1 MVSRE
6 CELADDVQIGPYC
19 IITGKVTLEAGC
31 RLISHAQIQG
41 PATIGAGALLYPFA
55 CVGFEPQDV
64 KFRPGHPS
72 AGVSVGKNA
81 TLREHATIHASTK
94 IDVPT
99 RVGENIFMLVN
110 SHIGHDAQVGHN
122 VVMVN
127 NSCFGGHAQIGD
139 NVLMGGGSVV
149 HQFVRVGRFA
159 HFGGLAGASQDVPP
173 FCICHTINRIGG
185 INRVG
190 LRRAGFPRDHIT
202 AVMQAYA
209 QVIKH
214 QTHNEAAIS
223 RLRELARETACPL
236 VDELA
241 DFMIG
246 TKRGIAAGMG
256 KPPRDAGAWF
266 RSAVRSVAGA
276 AVRAREPSSE
286 D

>member
-1 MVSRE
+1 MVSPE

-19 IITGKVTLEAGC
+19 IITGRVTLRAGC
-31 RLISHAQIQG
+31 RLISHVQIQG
-41 PATIGAGALLYPFA
+41 PALIGAGALLYPFA

-72 AGVSVGKNA
+72 AGVVLGTNA

-99 RVGENIFMLVN
+99 RVGESIFMLVN
-110 SHIGHDAQVGHN
+110 AHIGHDSQVGNN

-173 FCICHTINRIGG
+173 FCVCHTINRIGG

-214 QTHNEAAIS
+214 PMDNETAIN
-223 RLRELARETACPL
+223 RLRELALETACPL

-241 DFMIG
+241 DFIVG

-256 KPPRDAGAWF
+256 KPPREAGAWF
-266 RSAVRSVAGA
+266 RSAVRTASGLTVPAS
-276 AVRAREPSSE
+276 EPQE